1 MSSIHGG
8 VISGS
13 NIPFPLC
20 GDKQEASYRE
30 SRDSLTC
37 MFSYTLYT
45 HVHVHVLDEWMNSD
59 LHSSR
64 HRGGLVAFFSP
75 QGTVFTVFLQAQ
87 LMSAVKMQG

>member
-30 SRDSLTC
+30 SRDALTC
-37 MFSYTLYT
+37 MFNYT
-45 HVHVHVLDEWMNSD
+45 HVYVLDEWMNSD

-87 LMSAVKMQG
+87 LMSAVKIQG